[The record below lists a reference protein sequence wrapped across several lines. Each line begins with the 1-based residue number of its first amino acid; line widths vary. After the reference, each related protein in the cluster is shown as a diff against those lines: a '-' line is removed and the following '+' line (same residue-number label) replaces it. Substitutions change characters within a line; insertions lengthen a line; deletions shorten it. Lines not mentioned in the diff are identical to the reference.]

1 MKILWISNYELAELL
16 VEKEINIAVTE
27 NMEMVVSDKDAERI
41 VKIVRECAPAADG
54 DYFLEDADE
63 EFIVKSRFR

>member
-1 MKILWISNYELAELL
+1 MKILWITNFKL
-16 VEKEINIAVTE
+16 VEILMEKGINIAVTE
-27 NMEMVVSDKDAERI
+27 NMEMVVTDKDAERI
-41 VKIVRECAPAADG
+41 VEIVRECAPTAED

>member
-1 MKILWISNYELAELL
+1 MKVLWISNYELAELL
-16 VEKEINIAVTE
+16 VEKEVNIAVTK

-41 VKIVRECAPAADG
+41 VEIVRECAPAADG